1 MNGGFKCT
9 TAVGLDRVWMTAI
22 LIACPLVT
30 EPIVIGLS
38 PHSHK
43 QERLSIWQGN
53 SCVNVLCSPSQGNSV
68 RGTRWQQ
75 ETLLIFA
82 LTSSVE
88 QHCDAL

>member
-1 MNGGFKCT
+1 
-9 TAVGLDRVWMTAI
+9 MTAI
-22 LIACPLVT
+22 LIAYPLVT

-43 QERLSIWQGN
+43 QDRLFIWQGIC
-53 SCVNVLCSPSQGNSV
+53 CVNVLCSPSQENNV

-82 LTSSVE
+82 LSSSVE

>member
-9 TAVGLDRVWMTAI
+9 AAVGLDRVWMTAI
-22 LIACPLVT
+22 LIVCPLVT
-30 EPIVIGLS
+30 EPFATGMS

-53 SCVNVLCSPSQGNSV
+53 YCVNVLCSLSQGNNV
-68 RGTRWQQ
+68 KGTCWQQ

-82 LTSSVE
+82 LSSSVE